1 MQLFV
6 NNHTLQFFTLLF
18 FLSFISCKDS
28 TIPYTKLKGE
38 TMGTYYSIQYDLGIE
53 NVNQNDLDSI
63 LIEFNQSL
71 STYISN
77 STISTFNTSKD
88 TFCYSETTDKYFKVV
103 FDRSKEIYLI
113 TNGAFNPAIMPL
125 VNYYGFGYEKSK
137 KVEVV
142 DTAFVLSILP
152 ALDYDSIIM
161 KFDTIQNNWCIEK
174 KIAKAKIDFS
184 AIAKGYGVDVIAKYL
199 EDQGAKNYMV
209 DIGGEVRTL
218 GQNQQNKDWVIGIN
232 RPSDK
237 ADLDEVELM
246 LSISGKSIATSG
258 NYRNYYESK
267 GQKFAHIIDP
277 KTGFNRPT
285 DILSTSVITD
295 DCMTADGLATAFMV
309 MGLDKALELAEQL
322 KEVEACFIYDLE
334 GDGVFEFKMTK
345 GFSNYFLNK
354 EQSK

>member
-1 MQLFV
+1 MQIFIKKRL
-6 NNHTLQFFTLLF
+6 LQFLNILLV
-18 FLSFISCKDS
+18 LSIFSCKNNE
-28 TIPYTKLKGE
+28 IPYTKLKGE
-38 TMGTYYSIQYDLGIE
+38 TMGTYYTMQYDLGVE
-53 NVNQNDLDSI
+53 KVSQSDLDSI
-63 LIEFNQSL
+63 LVEFNQSL

-88 TFCYSETTDKYFKVV
+88 TFCYMETVDKYFKVV

-137 KVEVV
+137 KVEEV
-142 DTAFVLSILP
+142 DTTFIREIMP
-152 ALDYDSIIM
+152 ALDFDSITM
-161 KFDTIQNNWCIEK
+161 RFDTIQNSWCIEK
-174 KIAKAKIDFS
+174 KLSKAKIDFS

-199 EDQGAKNYMV
+199 ENQGAKNYMV

-237 ADLDEVELM
+237 ANLDEVELM

-309 MGLDKALELAEQL
+309 MGLDKALEIAEQL